1 MKIYIDVTNLL
12 KVSFLTGIQRV
23 VREVVLR
30 LLRQEKQ
37 EIVLLS
43 YNEGYHLYQKADTER
58 FYSYFDQ
65 GLGERQEI
73 LTAEAV
79 RMDDFRP
86 NDIFFDIDSAWNLPL
101 RRSVLLPRLKA
112 NGVKLAVY
120 VYDVIPITHPQFCH
134 EETLNNFMNYI
145 GSYLQYADVIIASAQ
160 STLDAID
167 ALLGQ
172 LQLPAIPGFV
182 SWLGSDFNVQET
194 EAEAI
199 SPEAEQ
205 AAAAGPYI
213 LMVGTIEPRKNHAL
227 LLDAFDNQLFAQG
240 MNLVFVGRTGWN
252 VEALQNRI
260 EKHPKLGKQFFHLK
274 GMNDAAIDYLYR
286 NAYCVAFPTFNE
298 GFGLPIIE
306 AFQRGTPVLASDI
319 PILREV
325 GGSYCAYFDC
335 NSWKSFAETVRS
347 WMEQPEQYKQYKE
360 QIQHYV
366 PVTWDQVVDN
376 IWNAL
381 DSLITPYPYIV
392 PEGVRQMVYLT
403 ARMEALLATLPFVEH
418 FMPFIEEFVLC
429 CPDSM
434 VEQMEKN
441 YTGRCQI
448 RYITDSELLNGKKL
462 PEDHTPRNFFLRCLA
477 MEREELEDVFIMADD
492 DYRPLVPITQEV
504 FLKDGKYQGYYFY
517 HFEDW
522 KGAQTA
528 LTSFDH
534 GMHRT
539 RDFLKE
545 HGYSTWMYEAH
556 MPQIIDRRVFLELLE
571 QHPGIEEKG
580 LTEWSVYFNFLNTR
594 YGGQV
599 QNHPFLT
606 MTWPGSVSDWD
617 WKVFPERI
625 LFENYYEELY
635 EPGELFEGFSKTY
648 YDGIEQESLDKVV
661 RFLNYQAEHNQ
672 ARVMFQ
678 AYRANYKM
686 LYGELPM
693 FLLRILGEDC
703 EIVLPEYVAVGETNF
718 TRIPFLVEH
727 SADAD
732 DTFLLSYAF
741 LDFQGNRIL
750 EGRQMELSLPQEVI
764 EVPVKGTFGGLKVI
778 LEISMNYRNKDY
790 KAYTKLCVMR
800 KGV

>member
-30 LLRQEKQ
+30 LLQREEQ

-58 FYSYFDQ
+58 FFSYFDQ

-73 LTAEAV
+73 ITAEAV

-86 NDIFFDIDSAWNLPL
+86 NDIFFDIDGAWNLPL
-101 RRSVLLPRLKA
+101 RRSVLLPQLKA

-145 GSYLQYADVIIASAQ
+145 GSYLQYADAIIASAQ

-194 EAEAI
+194 EAGAI

-205 AAAAGPYI
+205 AVAAGPYI

-260 EKHPKLGKQFFHLK
+260 EKHPKLGKQLFHLK

-366 PVTWDQVVDN
+366 PVTWNQVVDN

-381 DSLITPYPYIV
+381 DSLIPSYPYIV

-418 FMPFIEEFVLC
+418 FMPFIEEFILC
-429 CPDSM
+429 CPDAM
-434 VEQMEKN
+434 VEQVEEN
-441 YTGRCQI
+441 YTGSCQI
-448 RYITDSELLNGKKL
+448 RYIKDSELLNGRTL
-462 PEDHTPRNFFLRCLA
+462 PEDHANRNFFLRCLA

-522 KGAQTA
+522 RGAQTA

-534 GMHRT
+534 SMHRT

-545 HGYSTWMYEAH
+545 HGYSTWMYDAH

-571 QHPGIEEKG
+571 QHPGIEGKG
-580 LTEWSVYFNFLNTR
+580 LSDWSVYFNFLNTR

-606 MTWPGSVSDWD
+606 MAWPGSVSDWD

-635 EPGELFEGFSKTY
+635 EPGELFEGCSRTY
-648 YDGIEQESLDKVV
+648 YDGIEQESMDKIV
-661 RFLNYQAEHNQ
+661 RYLNYQAEHNQ

-678 AYRANYKM
+678 AYRANYEM

-693 FLLRILGEDC
+693 FMLRIVEEDC
-703 EIVLPEYVAVGETNF
+703 EIVLPEYVAVGETSF

-741 LDFQGNRIL
+741 LNFQGNRIL
-750 EGRQMELSLPQEVI
+750 EGRQLELSMPQEWI
-764 EVPVKGTFGGLKVI
+764 EVPVKGTFGGLKVV